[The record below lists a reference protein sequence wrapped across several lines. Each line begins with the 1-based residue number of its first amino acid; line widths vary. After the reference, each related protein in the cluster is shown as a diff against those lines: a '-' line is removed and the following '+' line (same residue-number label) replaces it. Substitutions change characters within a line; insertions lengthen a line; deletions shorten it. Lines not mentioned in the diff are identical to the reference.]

1 MKTIGEILTFA
12 RREQGLSAQD
22 ISRITKIELKYIK
35 ALEKDDFDSLPS
47 ATFIK
52 GFIRNYARV
61 INRNP
66 DEMIAVFRRDFSH
79 KTKAPKTTITP
90 LSLPTFHFEFHKGTI
105 LIFSLG
111 FLMFISY
118 LAFQY
123 RAILVPP
130 PLEVQN
136 PKPKAVVTSP
146 VLIEGVTSPDSIVTI
161 NGTLDTRPD
170 QTGKFSATFN
180 LSAGD
185 QELSIEAVNRFS
197 RRQTEKFTITVISN

>member
-1 MKTIGEILTFA
+1 MKTIGEILTVA
-12 RREQGLSAQD
+12 RREQGLSAND

-47 ATFIK
+47 ATFVK

-61 INRNP
+61 IGRSP

-79 KTKAPKTTITP
+79 KTKAPKTTISP
-90 LSLPTFHFEFHKGTI
+90 LTMPSFKFEFHKGTF
-105 LIFSLG
+105 LIFTFGLLV
-111 FLMFISY
+111 FVSY

-146 VLIEGVTSPDSIVTI
+146 VLIEGTTSPDSIVTI

-170 QTGKFSATFN
+170 QTGRFTATFN
-180 LSAGD
+180 LSSGE
-185 QELSIEAVNRFS
+185 QELNIEAINRFS
-197 RRQTEKFTITVISN
+197 RKQTTKYTITVITN